1 MKIYVSNEY
10 TREKMNA
17 QDTILDDITRNKL
30 IGMVMSREWTQY
42 DYQELWFTEKL
53 KKENNEAAPGE
64 PGRMKYMQ
72 PWMKEI

>member
-42 DYQELWFTEKL
+42 DYHEL
-53 KKENNEAAPGE
+53 
-64 PGRMKYMQ
+64 
-72 PWMKEI
+72 